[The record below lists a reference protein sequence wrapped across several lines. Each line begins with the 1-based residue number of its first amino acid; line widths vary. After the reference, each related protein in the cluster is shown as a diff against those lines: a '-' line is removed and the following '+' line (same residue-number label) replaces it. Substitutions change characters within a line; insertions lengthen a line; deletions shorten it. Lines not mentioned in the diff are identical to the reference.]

1 MIPIDAVLAVT
12 YNCNSKCRICQ
23 IWRNKSTN
31 EVDAQV
37 YRKLPPTLKYINISG
52 GEPFLRD
59 DLPEIISVIKKQCP
73 SSNIIISTNGFLT
86 QKIENIM
93 KEVYRIDPTIG
104 MGFSVDGVEE
114 MHNWIRGIPDG
125 YERLM
130 KSLELVKKIGIK
142 NVRLAFTCSPENVAH
157 FRKVYHIANH
167 LEAQFTCAIVH
178 DSSHYFKLGKTVSQN
193 ISALKEELE
202 DIIRFD
208 LKSFNLKRW
217 IRAYFEKG
225 LYYFAAHRKR
235 LLPCQAGE
243 RSFFLNPYGD
253 IYPCV
258 IKDKIMG
265 NLAEDDFQNIW
276 ESRHSHLIREE
287 VHNCTKGCWMVCTA
301 RTSILSNKRKVIA
314 WVIKNKLKSHKGKVI
329 LT

>member
-37 YRKLPPTLKYINISG
+37 YNKLPPTLKYINISG

-86 QKIENIM
+86 QKIEDIM

-114 MHNWIRGIPDG
+114 MHNWIRGTPDG

-157 FRKVYHIANH
+157 FR
-167 LEAQFTCAIVH
+167 EA
-178 DSSHYFKLGKTVSQN
+178 Y
-193 ISALKEELE
+193 
-202 DIIRFD
+202 
-208 LKSFNLKRW
+208 
-217 IRAYFEKG
+217 
-225 LYYFAAHRKR
+225 
-235 LLPCQAGE
+235 
-243 RSFFLNPYGD
+243 
-253 IYPCV
+253 
-258 IKDKIMG
+258 
-265 NLAEDDFQNIW
+265 
-276 ESRHSHLIREE
+276 
-287 VHNCTKGCWMVCTA
+287 
-301 RTSILSNKRKVIA
+301 
-314 WVIKNKLKSHKGKVI
+314 
-329 LT
+329 